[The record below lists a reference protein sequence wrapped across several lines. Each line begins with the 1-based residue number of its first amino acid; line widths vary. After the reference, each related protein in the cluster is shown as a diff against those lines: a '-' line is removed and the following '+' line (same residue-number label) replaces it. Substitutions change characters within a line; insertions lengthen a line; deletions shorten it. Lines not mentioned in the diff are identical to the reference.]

1 MRVGDLVRLRDM
13 GMRGMSRKIGVVC
26 EILKKGHCNW
36 KGDQWDSVKVYWGE
50 NHRMNERYCVGG
62 SLEVINAGN
71 YEIQHLTN
79 ALQVND

>member
-1 MRVGDLVRLRDM
+1 MKVGDLVRLRDM

-50 NHRMNERYCVGG
+50 HHRMNERYCVGG
-62 SLEVINAGN
+62 SLEVIN
-71 YEIQHLTN
+71 ETR
-79 ALQVND
+79 